1 MSGRPGD
8 HPITDVLFH
17 DADYFTP
24 EIRVLFKEVYE
35 LSSKHFKVFNDI
47 DLSDSNEIIHEKLL
61 VLKKEHSE
69 G

>member
-24 EIRVLFKEVYE
+24 EIRALFKEVYE
-35 LSSKHFKVFNDI
+35 LSSKHFNVFSDI
-47 DLSDSNEIIHEKLL
+47 ELTDSKEIILEKLL
-61 VLKKEHSE
+61 ALKKEHSE
-69 G
+69 E